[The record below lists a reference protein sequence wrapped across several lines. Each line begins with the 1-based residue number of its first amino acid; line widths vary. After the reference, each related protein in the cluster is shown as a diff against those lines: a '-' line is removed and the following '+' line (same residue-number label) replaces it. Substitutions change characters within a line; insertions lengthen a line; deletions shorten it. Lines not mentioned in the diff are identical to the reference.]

1 MKLTDTK
8 LRHIRSDG
16 KRHKLADGR
25 GLYLLITPSG
35 GRYWRWKYRYEGRE
49 KLMALGVYP
58 EVSLAAA
65 RNLHRDARL
74 VLANGTDPVAARQKS
89 HEKVSSFVTF
99 EQAAKLWFA
108 HWAPQKKGASPK
120 AAWSRLEKDVLPEI
134 GRKPIGSI
142 PPSVFRDLLKRVEDR
157 APTISRA
164 VFGYC
169 GQIMRYAVAHD
180 LADRNPVAELQS
192 GDFLREHKSR
202 NHARVDERKLPA
214 LLHAIDGFPSEVT
227 SLAMRLLC
235 LTFVR
240 VGELLGATWDEFD
253 MAAGRWIIPAERM
266 KMASEHIVPLS
277 RQAIEIIERLKQITY
292 GGNYLFPGRAGHHT
306 TMSRATILMALR
318 SMGYAK
324 VMTSHGFRGVAS
336 TMLHEQGYNHEHI
349 ETQLAHQ
356 SRGKVSAAYNHALY
370 LVPRSKMMQ
379 AWADF
384 IDKKKAG
391 YTHPI

>member
-8 LRHIRSDG
+8 LRHIRPNG
-16 KRHKLADGR
+16 KRLKLADGR

-35 GRYWRWKYRYEGRE
+35 GRYWRWKYRYQGRE

-58 EVSLAAA
+58 EISLAAA

-74 VLANGTDPVAARQKS
+74 VLANGSDPVAARQRAQ
-89 HEKVSSFVTF
+89 EKVSAYVTF

-108 HWAPQKKGASPK
+108 HWAPQKKGDSPK
-120 AAWSRLEKDVLPEI
+120 AAWARLEKDVLPEI
-134 GRKPIGSI
+134 GRKPVGNI
-142 PPSVFRDLLKRVEDR
+142 PPSVFRELLKRIEDR

-164 VFGYC
+164 VFSYC

-180 LADRNPVAELQS
+180 LADRNPVAELHS

-214 LLHAIDGFPSEVT
+214 LLHAIEGFPSEVT

-240 VGELLGATWDEFD
+240 VGELLGATWEEFD
-253 MAAGRWIIPAERM
+253 LVACRWTIPAERM
-266 KMASEHIVPLS
+266 KMDTEHIVPLS
-277 RQAIEIIERLKQITY
+277 KQAIEIVERLKQITY
-292 GGNYLFPGRAGHHT
+292 GGSYLFPGRAGHDT
-306 TMSRATILMALR
+306 TMNRATILMALR

-324 VMTSHGFRGVAS
+324 VMTSHGFRGIAS
-336 TMLHEQGYNHEHI
+336 TILHEQGYNHEHI

-370 LVPRSKMMQ
+370 LTPRAKMMQ
-379 AWADF
+379 AWSDF
-384 IDKKKAG
+384 IDVKRAG
-391 YTHPI
+391 YKHPI